1 MHERTGGAV
10 LPRLLALLC
19 LLCSLSASAQPYEY
33 LAVYEPM
40 SETAKPLRLEVTQ
53 NGLLPDGGEQH
64 RLDRLVV
71 HFKTDGVSLSALSLF
86 SRLRFKVES
95 SAVQAETELLKENI
109 EKLPDREFVLVRWRG
124 DDRPEPISNL
134 KITVEA
140 VYTAEFL
147 CLQEGA
153 LLQSEQDATLQD
165 VPHHSPPPPNQDPTK
180 TTLPAAP
187 RPFPRRVL
195 RDGESGPSL
204 IYTFCYNSADKAR
217 GGIAWSE
224 AQKDHRFLFDEDEKD
239 KSLRAFRQA
248 HKRALSDRIVRRLND
263 RFSSFGR
270 SLVSETSE
278 PDYDNV
284 RVEVKDALSLSIVKS
299 VGSLLLVEE
308 AGGAVQPLADL
319 IDQDAEVALRLSY
332 PHCYQFPYGSIMKSP
347 WVFELEVPDGK
358 DGKTRKA
365 KVDLGFQDGCTRK
378 LLVPWKD
385 YLNQRVTFRV
395 IYRVP
400 ERADIVVFN
409 DSFNVYNLGLITT
422 APVITEIVSAAQ
434 KASPRDVE
442 ATSSIPVS
450 FALPISPNRSA
461 SVAVTFPFTLSF
473 NTRTFPNLAE
483 YFAVAPSVSLI
494 AGNAS
499 TSSAE
504 EDANVRLALGVGV
517 NLARAFHF
525 GYAWAPS
532 DGGRYILLGISI
544 PDLLPL
550 LKKGE

>member
-10 LPRLLALLC
+10 LPRLLAVLC
-19 LLCSLSASAQPYEY
+19 LLSAASASAQPYEY

-40 SETAKPLRLEVTQ
+40 SETAKPLRLTISP

-86 SRLRFKVES
+86 SRLRFKAES
-95 SAVQAETELLKENI
+95 GPVQAETEILKENI

-124 DDRPEPISNL
+124 DDRTEPVANV

-147 CLQEGA
+147 CLQENA
-153 LLQSEQDATLQD
+153 LLQGERNVERLP
-165 VPHHSPPPPNQDPTK
+165 VPHFYKSVAGSPHKPSDWSTFK
-180 TTLPAAP
+180 RWLI
-187 RPFPRRVL
+187 
-195 RDGESGPSL
+195 RDGETTPLL
-204 IYTFCYNSADKAR
+204 IYTFCFDSPDKDR
-217 GGIAWSE
+217 GVVAWSE
-224 AQKDHRFLFDEDEKD
+224 AQKDPRFLFEEKD

-284 RVEVKDALSLSIVKS
+284 RVEVKDSLSLAIVKS

-319 IDQDAEVALRLSY
+319 IDQDAEVALRLGY

-422 APVITEIVSAAQ
+422 APIITEIVSAAQ

-450 FALPISPNRSA
+450 FALPVSPNRSA
-461 SVAVTFPFTLSF
+461 SVAVTFPFTVSF

-483 YFAVAPSVSLI
+483 YFAVAPSISLV
-494 AGNAS
+494 AGSAS
-499 TSSAE
+499 TSSGE

-532 DGGRYILLGISI
+532 DGGRYVLLGISI

>member
-1 MHERTGGAV
+1 M
-10 LPRLLALLC
+10 LC
-19 LLCSLSASAQPYEY
+19 LLTAASASAQPYEY
-33 LAVYEPM
+33 LAVYEPT
-40 SETAKPLRLEVTQ
+40 SEAGKTLRLGISS
-53 NGLLPDGGEQH
+53 NSLLPDGGEQH

-86 SRLRFKVES
+86 SRLRFKAES
-95 SAVQAETELLKENI
+95 GTVQAETEVLKEDI
-109 EKLPDREFVLVRWRG
+109 QKLPDRELVLVRWRG
-124 DDRPEPISNL
+124 DDRAEPIANV

-147 CLQEGA
+147 CLQENA
-153 LLQSEQDATLQD
+153 LLQSERDVVPSM
-165 VPHHSPPPPNQDPTK
+165 VPHFPKSSTSPTNKPPVHDSFNRW
-180 TTLPAAP
+180 LI
-187 RPFPRRVL
+187 
-195 RDGESGPSL
+195 RDGETNPLL
-204 IYTFCYNSADKAR
+204 IYTFCFDAANRTR
-217 GGIAWSE
+217 GAVAWSE
-224 AQKDHRFLFDEDEKD
+224 AKKAPRFRFDEPDKD
-239 KSLRAFRQA
+239 NSIRTFRQA

-270 SLVSETSE
+270 SLVSDTSE
-278 PDYDNV
+278 PDFDNV
-284 RVEVKDALSLSIVKS
+284 RIEVKDSLTLSIVKS

-308 AGGAVQPLADL
+308 AGGTVEPLADL
-319 IDQDAEVALRLSY
+319 IDQDAEVALRLGY
-332 PHCYQFPYGSIMKSP
+332 PHCYQFPYGAIMKSP

-358 DGKTRKA
+358 DGKTRKT
-365 KVDLGFQDGCTRK
+365 KVELGFETGCSRK

-385 YLNQRVTFRV
+385 YLNRRVTFRV

-422 APVITEIVSAAQ
+422 APIITEIVSATQ
-434 KASPRDVE
+434 EASPRDVE

-483 YFAVAPSVSLI
+483 YFAVAPSISLV
-494 AGNAS
+494 AGSAS
-499 TSSAE
+499 AASSSTE
-504 EDANVRLALGVGV
+504 NEPNVRLALGVGV

-532 DGGRYILLGISI
+532 DGGRYVLLGISI
-544 PDLLPL
+544 PELLPL
-550 LKKGE
+550 LNPSE

>member
-64 RLDRLVV
+64 RLDRIVV

-95 SAVQAETELLKENI
+95 STVQAETELLKENI

-124 DDRPEPISNL
+124 DDRPEPISNV

-147 CLQEGA
+147 CLQENA
-153 LLQSEQDATLQD
+153 LLQSERNVERFP
-165 VPHHSPPPPNQDPTK
+165 VPHFYKS
-180 TTLPAAP
+180 AAGSLHKP
-187 RPFPRRVL
+187 SDWGSFERWL
-195 RDGESGPSL
+195 IRDGETTPLL
-204 IYTFCYNSADKAR
+204 IYTFCSDSSDKDR
-217 GGIAWSE
+217 GVVAWSE
-224 AQKDHRFLFDEDEKD
+224 AQKDHRFLFEEDEKD

-284 RVEVKDALSLSIVKS
+284 RVEVKDALTLSIVKS

-308 AGGAVQPLADL
+308 AGGTVQPLADL

-422 APVITEIVSAAQ
+422 APIITEIVSAAQ

-461 SVAVTFPFTLSF
+461 SVAVTFPFTVSF

-483 YFAVAPSVSLI
+483 YFAVAPSISLV
-494 AGNAS
+494 AGSAS
-499 TSSAE
+499 TSSE
-504 EDANVRLALGVGV
+504 EEEANVRLALGIGV

-532 DGGRYILLGISI
+532 DGGRYVLLGISI

>member
-10 LPRLLALLC
+10 LPRLLAVLC
-19 LLCSLSASAQPYEY
+19 LLSALSASAQPYEY
-33 LAVYEPM
+33 LAVYEPTVE
-40 SETAKPLRLEVTQ
+40 SAKPLRLEVSR

-86 SRLRFKVES
+86 TRLRFKAEVG
-95 SAVQAETELLKENI
+95 AIQAESEVFKEDI
-109 EKLPDREFVLVRWRG
+109 SKLPDQEHVLMRWRG
-124 DDRPEPISNL
+124 DDRTEPVANV

-153 LLQSEQDATLQD
+153 LLQSESGVETAQ
-165 VPHHSPPPPNQDPTK
+165 VPHFSKAPKDRDPKNPEAPSPPRD
-180 TTLPAAP
+180 
-187 RPFPRRVL
+187 FSRRL
-195 RDGESGPSL
+195 IRDGESSPLL
-204 IYTFCYNSADKAR
+204 IYTFCYDSADKDR
-217 GGIAWSE
+217 GGVAWST
-224 AQKDHRFLFDEDEKD
+224 AIKNPRFLFDDQAP
-239 KSLRAFRQA
+239 SVSAFRQA

-270 SLVSETSE
+270 SMVSETSE

-284 RVEVKDALSLSIVKS
+284 RVEVKDSLSLAIVKS

-319 IDQDAEVALRLSY
+319 IDQDAEVALRLGY

-422 APVITEIVSAAQ
+422 APIITEIVSAAQ

-450 FALPISPNRSA
+450 FALPVSPNRSA
-461 SVAVTFPFTLSF
+461 SVAVTFPFTVSF

-483 YFAVAPSVSLI
+483 YFAVAPSISLV
-494 AGNAS
+494 AGSAS
-499 TSSAE
+499 TSSGE

-532 DGGRYILLGISI
+532 DGGRYVLLGISI